1 MKTAQ
6 WESNYS
12 LTSSKTICGFSTVES
27 SAANRLCLFLFCLFV
42 SQLVALEIVLL
53 DGQSITLVWKISQ
66 QLMAEMSQTSSL
78 PHGMRFEIEIK
89 SGYRNFS
96 CCAVIS

>member
-27 SAANRLCLFLFCLFV
+27 SAANRLCLSLFV
-42 SQLVALEIVLL
+42 FSQLVALEIVLL
-53 DGQSITLVWKISQ
+53 DSQSITLVWKISQ
-66 QLMAEMSQTSSL
+66 QLMAELSLKSQV
-78 PHGMRFEIEIK
+78 I
-89 SGYRNFS
+89 
-96 CCAVIS
+96 VISAAVQ

>member
-1 MKTAQ
+1 M
-6 WESNYS
+6 S
-12 LTSSKTICGFSTVES
+12 FFV
-27 SAANRLCLFLFCLFV
+27 LFCLFV

-89 SGYRNFS
+89 SGYCNFS
-96 CCAVIS
+96 CCAVISYIPLVIHDLHVIWL